1 MTESEAEFLI
11 TGKTHDPVI
20 LKRIAWKKIAE
31 VVGKFVRIEGFMD
44 GIDLGD
50 VRTAV
55 SMYTVDGLSQDMA
68 LWITGTFFETKVDA
82 TKIRDD
88 STRKQKHTQCGV
100 SIATFEVLKQVR
112 AQGFDI
118 DKRTRSKY
126 RIASTQSARQ
136 TVQFLKEKG
145 IPLVIREA
153 DRFLIPRFVVRLH
166 RHMNVIYEGFRIK
179 NDGRRN
185 MLVREK
191 KKDGEV
197 RVRYW
202 ADRNGTFKF
211 FSKATV

>member
-20 LKRIAWKKIAE
+20 LKRIAWKKIEE
-31 VVGKFVRIEGFMD
+31 VVGKFVRIEGYMD
-44 GIDLGD
+44 GIDLD
-50 VRTAV
+50 NIKTAV
-55 SMYTVDGLSQDMA
+55 SMHTVDGLSPDMA
-68 LWITGTFFETKVDA
+68 LWILGTFWETKVDA